1 MPKYAHSAQRF
12 MEKICG
18 GFLWLKTEDSN
29 NEEFSFIKE
38 KIKKQ
43 PFYQTRRFRQLCYWL
58 LVAVLCGVVASFVFV
73 KVQPFMEQTFG
84 QDEKNE
90 MTIPRD
96 NDEPDEVAQEPAADP
111 VIITEPQE
119 LELSDYQK
127 LYTKLKAVAGEV
139 NKSLVTVMAASSDT
153 DWFNEIYESRR
164 EISGLLVGNNGV
176 ELLVL
181 IPYEPVKDASLL
193 QVTFVDGTS
202 QEAVLKNYD
211 RVTDLAIV
219 SVNLAAVDDSTME
232 AVKIADLGS
241 SRNLKAGDNVIAVG
255 SPAGFAG
262 SLKLGNLVAP
272 GHKTSVIDGEY
283 RLLIT
288 DMERSDGG
296 TGVLV
301 NLDGQVIGLIEDTYL
316 HASNERAMT
325 AYAISDMKAVIEHL
339 SNSQD
344 LVYMGIKG
352 SQVTAEIAEIQGIPM
367 GVYVSNVEPDSP
379 ALNGGLQAGD
389 VITEISGK
397 TVAGVTEIQE
407 MLLKFSKD
415 QVIRVKVMRQ
425 GKEEYKEIT
434 CSVKLDVLK

>member
-1 MPKYAHSAQRF
+1 MAEERK
-12 MEKICG
+12 
-18 GFLWLKTEDSN
+18 SN
-29 NEEFSFIKE
+29 DEEFSFVKE

-58 LVAVLCGVVASFVFV
+58 LVAALCGAVACFVFV
-73 KVQPFMEQTFG
+73 KLQPFMERTLG
-84 QDEKNE
+84 KEEKTE
-90 MTIPRD
+90 ITIPRD
-96 NDEPDEVAQEPAADP
+96 DEPDEVTQEPIGET
-111 VIITEPQE
+111 VVITEPQE
-119 LELSDYQK
+119 LELADYQK

-139 NKSLVTVMAASSDT
+139 NKSLVTVTAASSDT
-153 DWFNEIYESRR
+153 DWFNETYESRR

-176 ELLVL
+176 ELLIL
-181 IPYEPVKDASLL
+181 TPYEPVKDASKL
-193 QVTFVDGTS
+193 QVTFVDGKS
-202 QEAVLKNYD
+202 QDAVLKNYD
-211 RVTDLAIV
+211 RVTDMAIV
-219 SVNLAAVDDSTME
+219 SVNLAAVDEGTME
-232 AVKIADLGS
+232 VVKIADLGS
-241 SRNLKAGDNVIAVG
+241 SKSVKAGDSVIAVG

-262 SLKLGNLVAP
+262 SLKFGNLVAP

-316 HASNERAMT
+316 HASNERALT

-352 SQVTAEIAEIQGIPM
+352 SQVTAEIAESQGIPT
-367 GVYVSNVEPDSP
+367 GVYVSDVEPDSP

-389 VITEISGK
+389 VIIEISGK
-397 TVAGVTEIQE
+397 AVASVTEIQE

-415 QVIRVKVMRQ
+415 QVIQVKVMRQ
-425 GKEEYKEIT
+425 GKEEYKEIA